1 MKIYKAEQ
9 YIADGH
15 TVGIFQRTQ
24 ENAEGLHAH
33 EFIEV
38 VYILAGHAT
47 EQVDDAV
54 LAVERGDMIF
64 IPRGGHH
71 AFSSKGH
78 FSYVNICFRP
88 EVLSDAVLT
97 PENAPALLL
106 LSAFDELRREKSG
119 GVISFGGEER
129 REVEFI
135 LTAMLREYGEALPHA
150 ARVMES
156 YLNILFTKMLRQT
169 ERAWEPALSENI
181 WQGLREYIEQN
192 PDGELSLSAL
202 AEKSFYNPSYFSRV
216 FKQRFGTSL
225 SEYVRKTRIERAM
238 RLLSI
243 TEESVDAIM
252 KQVGYT
258 DRSAFYHAFSK
269 EVGATPTEYR
279 ARHRVK

>member
-1 MKIYKAEQ
+1 MKVYRADQ

-15 TVGIFQRTQ
+15 AIGIFQRKQ
-24 ENAEGLHAH
+24 ESPEGLHAH

-38 VYILAGHAT
+38 VYILAGRAT
-47 EQVDDAV
+47 EQVDDATFE
-54 LAVERGDMIF
+54 VERGDMIF
-64 IPRGGHH
+64 INYGSNH
-71 AFSSKGH
+71 AFVAKDH

-88 EVLSDAVLT
+88 EVLSDSVMT

-106 LSAFDELRREKSG
+106 LTAFDDMRREKNG
-119 GVISFGGEER
+119 GVISFAGEER

-135 LTAMLREYGEALPHA
+135 LSAMLREQEASDSRSD
-150 ARVMES
+150 RVMKS
-156 YLNILFTKMLRQT
+156 YLNVLFVKMLRQT
-169 ERAWEPALSENI
+169 ERAWEPALSENV

-216 FKQRFGTSL
+216 FKQRFGMSL

-238 RLLSI
+238 QLLSM